1 MGVNGNLLLWIEN
14 WLGNRKQRM
23 AVRCCASSLQDVTS
37 GVPQGP
43 GLGHLFF
50 AYINDI
56 DGDILC
62 TTKRIADHTK
72 LDAKVSSKSNSE
84 KFQMYLDKEWKRI
97 FNIDKCKVKHIS
109 STYQG
114 STFIPANLQ
123 ASYFLGQCV
132 MCPPG
137 DPGPRGAPGSQG
149 LPGRD
154 GRDAILFSVMAS
166 SHYSHKGSGS
176 NFLCLPMHP
185 ILSPKSDHHRRS
197 DLETRGW
204 PSPSARPAVINAPI
218 YGTEY
223 NEVLPHSPNILNS
236 EAPCAVCQATG
247 RQSVVVIPGSVEC
260 FGEGWTLEYRGYMMS
275 SLYTAYKSEFVC
287 VDDHA
292 EGIHRSGANN
302 DESTIV
308 PVHVKCSASGG
319 GLPCAPYADG
329 QDLPCV
335 VCTQ

>member
-1 MGVNGNLLLWIEN
+1 MKPSYFVLAVCLLVYVDLA
-14 WLGNRKQRM
+14 K
-23 AVRCCASSLQDVTS
+23 S
-37 GVPQGP
+37 
-43 GLGHLFF
+43 
-50 AYINDI
+50 
-56 DGDILC
+56 
-62 TTKRIADHTK
+62 HT
-72 LDAKVSSKSNSE
+72 
-84 KFQMYLDKEWKRI
+84 LDKQKRTSPVSDDSLPS
-97 FNIDKCKVKHIS
+97 NG
-109 STYQG
+109 G

-154 GRDAILFSVMAS
+154 GRDAILFNSVEGPPPKPQPPIPPPPPPPTDGSLPGATYIRWGRTTCPSYDRKIYDGVMAS

-223 NEVLPHSPNILNS
+223 NEVLPNSPNILNS

-247 RQSVVVIPGSVEC
+247 RQSLVVIPGSVEC